1 MKKLRKQKNK
11 SETKDYRKMKTA
23 FKILIGV
30 LIVVVFGGTIVYL
43 YQKSVAKPVVFET
56 TTAAKTDIIKK
67 TVATGKIVPRKE
79 IEIKPQVSGIIE
91 DLYVEPGDKVR
102 RGDMIAKVRIIP
114 NMVSLNEAESRLN
127 RARIA
132 KEDAQRNYDRQKA
145 LFDNRV
151 IAEAD
156 LQKYQTELSTA
167 GESVEAAEN
176 NLQLIR
182 EGITKKSGQTGNTII
197 RSTIEGMV
205 LEVPVEIGNSV
216 IESNTFNAGT
226 TIATVADMGEMIFKG
241 KVDESEVG
249 KLHQGM
255 ELILTIGA
263 IDTEKFTAKLEHIS
277 PKGVEENGA
286 IQFEIR
292 AAVELQKDQF
302 IRAGY
307 SANADIVLEKKE
319 KVLAIQESLLKFSED
334 TAWVEIETTPQTF
347 EKRIVKTGLSDGLNV
362 EVLSGLTEKDKIKI
376 QNAPAEPKK

>member
-1 MKKLRKQKNK
+1 
-11 SETKDYRKMKTA
+11 MKTA
-23 FKILIGV
+23 LKIIIGAII
-30 LIVVVFGGTIVYL
+30 LVVFVGTIVYL
-43 YQKSVAKPVVFET
+43 YKKSAAKPVLFET
-56 TTAAKTDIIKK
+56 TTAQMTDIVKK

-79 IEIKPQVSGIIE
+79 IEIKPQVSGIIAE
-91 DLYVEPGDKVR
+91 LYVEAGEVVK

-114 NMVSLNEAESRLN
+114 NMISLNEAESRLN
-127 RARIA
+127 RAKIS
-132 KEDAQRNYDRQKA
+132 KDNAQRNYDRQKA
-145 LFDNRV
+145 LYDDKV
-151 IAEAD
+151 IAIAELQNFEVELKTAKEA
-156 LQKYQTELSTA
+156 
-167 GESVEAAEN
+167 VEAAEN

-182 EGITKKSGQTGNTII
+182 EGITKKSGEVSNTII

-205 LEVPVEIGNSV
+205 LTVPVEIGNSV
-216 IESNTFNAGT
+216 IESNTFNDGT

-263 IDTEKFTAKLEHIS
+263 IDAEKFTAKLEHIS

-292 AAVELQKDQF
+292 AAVELKNDQF

-307 SANADIVLEKKE
+307 SANADIVLEKRDS
-319 KVLAIQESLLKFSED
+319 VLAIQESLLKFSED
-334 TAWVEIETTPQTF
+334 TSWVEIETSPQVF

-362 EVLSGLTEKDKIKI
+362 EVLSGLTKQDKIKI
-376 QNAPAEPKK
+376 QVPTEEPKKE

>member
-1 MKKLRKQKNK
+1 
-11 SETKDYRKMKTA
+11 MKTA
-23 FKILIGV
+23 LKIIIGV
-30 LIVVVFGGTIVYL
+30 IILVVFIGTIVYL
-43 YQKSVAKPVVFET
+43 YKKSVAKPILFET
-56 TTAAKTDIIKK
+56 TNAQVTNIVKK

-79 IEIKPQVSGIIE
+79 IEIKPQVSGIIAE
-91 DLYVEPGDKVR
+91 LYVEAGETVK

-114 NMVSLNEAESRLN
+114 NMISLNEAESRLN
-127 RARIA
+127 RAKIS
-132 KEDAQRNYDRQKA
+132 KDDAQRNYDRQKA
-145 LFDNRV
+145 LFDDKV
-151 IAEAD
+151 IPAAD
-156 LQKYQTELSTA
+156 LQSYEVALKSAKEA
-167 GESVEAAEN
+167 VDAAEN

-182 EGITKKSGQTGNTII
+182 EGITKKAGEVSNTII

-205 LEVPVEIGNSV
+205 LTVPVEIGNSV
-216 IESNTFNAGT
+216 IESNTFNDGT

-292 AAVELQKDQF
+292 AAVVLKDNQF

-307 SANADIVLEKKE
+307 SANADIVLEKRDS
-319 KVLAIQESLLKFSED
+319 VLAIQESLLKFSED
-334 TAWVEIETTPQTF
+334 TAWVEIETSPQVF
-347 EKRIVKTGLSDGLNV
+347 EKRTVKTGLSDGLNV
-362 EVLSGLTEKDKIKI
+362 EVLAGLTKNDKIKI
-376 QNAPAEPKK
+376 QVATEEPKKE

>member
-1 MKKLRKQKNK
+1 
-11 SETKDYRKMKTA
+11 MKTA
-23 FKILIGV
+23 LKIFIGLII
-30 LIVVVFGGTIVYL
+30 LVVFGGTIVYL
-43 YQKSVAKPVVFET
+43 YKKSVAKPTVYET
-56 TTAAKTDIIKK
+56 TTAQVTNIIKK

-79 IEIKPQVSGIIE
+79 IEIVPQVSGIIE
-91 DLYVEPGDKVR
+91 ELYVEPGERVK

-127 RARIA
+127 RARISHDDA
-132 KEDAQRNYDRQKA
+132 KKNYDRQKA
-145 LFDNRV
+145 LYDNKV
-151 IAEAD
+151 IAEAE
-156 LQKYQTELSTA
+156 LQSFELALTTA
-167 GESVEAAEN
+167 RESVDAAEN
-176 NLQLIR
+176 NLQLIK
-182 EGITKKSGQTGNTII
+182 EGITKRAGQTSNTII

-249 KLHQGM
+249 KLHDGM

-263 IDTEKFTAKLEHIS
+263 IDTEKFSAKLEHIS

-292 AAVELQKDQF
+292 ADVQLKENQF

-307 SANADIVLEKKE
+307 SANADIVLDRRDS
-319 KVLAIQESLLKFSED
+319 VLAIQESLLKFSAD
-334 TAWVEIETTPQTF
+334 TAWVEIETAPQVF
-347 EKRIVKTGLSDGLNV
+347 EKRVVKTGLSDGLNV
-362 EVLSGLTEKDKIKI
+362 EVLSGLTEKEKIKI
-376 QNAPAEPKK
+376 QNVRQAEE

>member
-1 MKKLRKQKNK
+1 
-11 SETKDYRKMKTA
+11 MKTA
-23 FKILIGV
+23 LKIIIGTII
-30 LIVVVFGGTIVYL
+30 LVVFIGTIVYL
-43 YQKSVAKPVVFET
+43 YKKSVAKPILYET
-56 TTAAKTDIIKK
+56 TTAQVTNIVKK

-79 IEIKPQVSGIIE
+79 IEIKPQVSGIIAE
-91 DLYVEPGDKVR
+91 LYVEAGETVK

-114 NMVSLNEAESRLN
+114 NMISLNEAESRLN
-127 RARIA
+127 RAKIS
-132 KEDAQRNYDRQKA
+132 KDDAQRNYDRQKA
-145 LFDNRV
+145 LYDDKV
-151 IAEAD
+151 IAAAD
-156 LQKYQTELSTA
+156 LQSFEVALKTSKEA
-167 GESVEAAEN
+167 VDAAEN

-182 EGITKKSGQTGNTII
+182 EGITKKAGEVSNTII

-205 LEVPVEIGNSV
+205 LTVPVEIGNSV
-216 IESNTFNAGT
+216 IESNTFNDGT

-263 IDTEKFTAKLEHIS
+263 IDTDKFTAKLEHIS

-292 AAVELQKDQF
+292 AAVELKNDQF

-307 SANADIVLEKKE
+307 SANADIVLEKRDS
-319 KVLAIQESLLKFSED
+319 VLAIQESLLKFSED
-334 TAWVEIETTPQTF
+334 TAWVEIETTPQVF

-362 EVLSGLTEKDKIKI
+362 EVLAGLTKKEKIKI
-376 QNAPAEPKK
+376 QVAIEEPKKE